1 MVFRAAVG
9 TIMNIFRQLKTI
21 DDDDDDGNHGVTS
34 QFLLK
39 LHF

>member
-9 TIMNIFRQLKTI
+9 TIMNIFRQSKTI
-21 DDDDDDGNHGVTS
+21 DDDDDGNHGVTS

-39 LHF
+39 LHS